1 MKGWIYRCPACES
14 KRFVVTAHVTQ
25 DWEIDCNGTF
35 QSVLDACVE
44 ITPHPDESD
53 IWNCANCAYSGTGEQ
68 FHAESYMQ

>member
-1 MKGWIYRCPACES
+1 MKGWIYRCPACGS

-44 ITPHPDESD
+44 ITHHPDESD
-53 IWNCANCAYSGTGEQ
+53 I
-68 FHAESYMQ
+68 